1 MLDEK
6 FRHYTYLGDHK
17 DAVTVC
23 ETKAT
28 HGDVATVTIF
38 GHQTRAHVERHDS
51 DIAQVNKFLNQLEAT
66 VMRELKSTR
75 SQLQDLKIAALE
87 EK

>member
-6 FRHYTYLGDHK
+6 FRHYTFVRDHN

-28 HGDVATVTIF
+28 HGDVEIVKIF

-51 DIAQVNKFLNQLEAT
+51 DIA
-66 VMRELKSTR
+66 
-75 SQLQDLKIAALE
+75 
-87 EK
+87 